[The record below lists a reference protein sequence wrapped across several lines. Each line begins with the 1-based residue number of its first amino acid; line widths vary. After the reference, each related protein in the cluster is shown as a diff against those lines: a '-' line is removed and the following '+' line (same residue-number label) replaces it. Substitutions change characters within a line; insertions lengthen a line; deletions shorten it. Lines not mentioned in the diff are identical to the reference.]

1 MRVHSYFLNVW
12 WPRFLCFPLAVE
24 KNIVTIFPTSNRNV
38 ADVTST
44 LSEQALELFTAFLR
58 ANRNVL
64 LFAFWEDPGLYGM
77 WNFLIQRYANG
88 RYLTNANMD
97 DRRRPDSWEL
107 KVRHLESR
115 GQTGVVSTPVYFTTK
130 VLSWV
135 EAQAESKSLQVWFA
149 DKVGKEIDI
158 YDFFS
163 IHYLYKTLWSN
174 NFPHNSPMW
183 RASIHKR
190 VGYFNTTYDPLSDYE
205 FWVRCRFYNIFF
217 YVLPEPLELYYENP
231 NSYDHRAGE
240 GSFDQRVVMFTRF
253 VYNLYL
259 N

>member
-24 KNIVTIFPTSNRNV
+24 KNIVTIFPTSNRNVADVTSTENV

-107 KVRHLESR
+107 KVRHLESCCH
-115 GQTGVVSTPVYFTTK
+115 FK
-130 VLSWV
+130 KL
-135 EAQAESKSLQVWFA
+135 E
-149 DKVGKEIDI
+149 
-158 YDFFS
+158 
-163 IHYLYKTLWSN
+163 KT
-174 NFPHNSPMW
+174 
-183 RASIHKR
+183 R
-190 VGYFNTTYDPLSDYE
+190 
-205 FWVRCRFYNIFF
+205 
-217 YVLPEPLELYYENP
+217 
-231 NSYDHRAGE
+231 
-240 GSFDQRVVMFTRF
+240 
-253 VYNLYL
+253 
-259 N
+259 